1 MTGRKTGATGAT
13 APAAPARVI
22 AEARMELSAVRL
34 EIPAD
39 ANLIAGQ
46 SHFIKTVEDLAEIV
60 VTTVPSVKFG
70 LAFCE
75 ASGPCL
81 IRTEGND
88 PELVAA
94 AVSNAER
101 VAAGHAFFLLLRG
114 AYPINLLN
122 AVKQCPEVCR
132 VFCATANPVQAL
144 VASTDQGRGMVG
156 VVDGSSPRGVEDAA
170 AKAARREFLRAL
182 GYKR

>member
-1 MTGRKTGATGAT
+1 MD
-13 APAAPARVI
+13 
-22 AEARMELSAVRL
+22 LSAVAL
-34 EIPAD
+34 ELPAD
-39 ANLIAGQ
+39 SNLVAGQ
-46 SHFIKTVEDLAEIV
+46 AHFIKTAEDLAEIV
-60 VTTVPSVKFG
+60 VTTVPGARFG

-94 AVSNAER
+94 AIANAER
-101 VAAGHAFFLLLRG
+101 VAAGHTFFLLLRG

-122 AVKQCPEVCR
+122 AVKLCPEVAR

-144 VASTDQGRGMVG
+144 VAATEQGKGMVG
-156 VVDGSSPRGVEDAA
+156 VVDGFSPRGVEDEAA
-170 AKAARREFLRAL
+170 RTARREFLRKI
-182 GYKR
+182 GYKH

>member
-1 MTGRKTGATGAT
+1 
-13 APAAPARVI
+13 
-22 AEARMELSAVRL
+22 MELIPVPL

-39 ANLIAGQ
+39 CNLVAGQ
-46 SHFIKTVEDLAEIV
+46 SHFIKTAEDLAEIV
-60 VTTVPSVKFG
+60 VTAVPGARFG

-88 PELVAA
+88 QALIEA
-94 AVSNAER
+94 AVANAR
-101 VAAGHAFFLLLRG
+101 KVAAGHTFFLLLQG

-122 AVKQCPEVCR
+122 AVKLCPEVCR

-144 VASTDQGRGMVG
+144 VAQTDLGRGVAG
-156 VVDGSSPRGVEDAA
+156 VVDGESPRGVEDEAA
-170 AKAARREFLRAL
+170 RQDRREFLRRI

>member
-1 MTGRKTGATGAT
+1 MN
-13 APAAPARVI
+13 
-22 AEARMELSAVRL
+22 LSALSL

-46 SHFIKTVEDLAEIV
+46 SHFIKTAEDLAEIV
-60 VTTVPSVKFG
+60 VTTVPQARFG

-81 IRTEGND
+81 IRTEGNEPD
-88 PELVAA
+88 LVDA

-101 VAAGHAFFLLLRG
+101 VAAGHSFFLLLRG

-122 AVKQCPEVCR
+122 AIKQCPEVCH
-132 VFCATANPVQAL
+132 VFCATANPVQLL
-144 VASTDQGRGMVG
+144 VAQTDQGRGIVG
-156 VVDGSSPRGVEDAA
+156 VVDGASPRGIEDDAA
-170 AKAARREFLRAL
+170 RVARREFLRSI
-182 GYKR
+182 GYQRG